1 MYCKK
6 LMLQLTALYLFGLHF
21 HESINV

>member
-6 LMLQLTALYLFGLHF
+6 LMLQLIALYLFGLHF
-21 HESINV
+21 RESINV